1 MKEIAF
7 IGTGTIGNPMAKC
20 LLRANFKVTVCDIR
34 AEAVENLIALGAKK
48 AKHLSECALGDAV
61 IIMVASDEQVEDVI
75 SGPEGILEKL
85 PAGKHP
91 IIIIMSTVSPVTVK
105 SMGEKCRAKG
115 LLIADAPVS
124 GGHIAAECG
133 DLSIMVGCEKNVY
146 ETIKPLLSVMG
157 KNLYHVGELG
167 SGAIAK
173 VCNNIIGLTG
183 IFLTMDVLE
192 TAVRNGIKIETILSV
207 IETSTGSNF
216 ATRNWDFTKQFCSH
230 YSKDLPTAQ
239 GCLYLCVKDVEH
251 FKEVAELSK
260 HTSALVNHVV
270 SAFREIG
277 PEYLMEHWS
286 KLAKD

>member
-7 IGTGTIGNPMAKC
+7 IGVGTIGNPMAKC
-20 LLRANFKVTVCDIR
+20 LLRANFKLTVYDVR
-34 AEAVENLIALGAKK
+34 AEAMVNLFALGAKK
-48 AKHLSECALGDAV
+48 AKHLSECALSDAV
-61 IIMVASDEQVEDVI
+61 VVMVANDEQVEDVI

-91 IIIIMSTVSPVTVK
+91 VIIIMSTVSPDTVK
-105 SMGEKCRAKG
+105 RMGEKCRAKG

-124 GGHIAAECG
+124 GGHIAAELG
-133 DLSIMVGCEKNVY
+133 DLSIMVGCERNVY
-146 ETIKPLLSVMG
+146 ETIKPLLSTMG
-157 KNLYHVGELG
+157 KNLYYAGELG
-167 SGAIAK
+167 SGEIAK
-173 VCNNIIGLTG
+173 VCNNILGLTG

-192 TAVRNGIKIETILSV
+192 TAVRNGLKIETILSI
-207 IETSTGSNF
+207 IESSTGSNF
-216 ATRNWDFTKQFCSH
+216 ATRNWDFAKRFCSH

-260 HTSALVNHVV
+260 HTSALVNHIV

-277 PEYLMEHWS
+277 PEYLIEHWG
-286 KLAKD
+286 KLTKN